1 MEDANLVAEPTG
13 CATSLLCE
21 VERAQDASF
30 LALTCAWRQQSRSSC
45 HGYDAVHGAFM
56 TLPPYTRTR
65 EGEVPGTSSL
75 PTFAHRDRLVDRIK
89 GERASMREGQMTSL
103 EQARCRAVFRDAQQ
117 PGSRLLA
124 SAHVSRQNLLTCQ
137 GLDHLMLSVFFG
149 ATQQKRTSRSA
160 IS

>member
-1 MEDANLVAEPTG
+1 MAEPTG

-21 VERAQDASF
+21 VELAWERPSWLSPVPGGSRAVPHATAD
-30 LALTCAWRQQSRSSC
+30 
-45 HGYDAVHGAFM
+45 DAVHGAFM
-56 TLPPYTRTR
+56 TLPAYTRTR

-75 PTFAHRDRLVDRIK
+75 PTFAHRDRLVERIK
-89 GERASMREGQMTSL
+89 GERASMREGQVTSL

-124 SAHVSRQNLLTCQ
+124 SAHVCRQNLLTFQ
-137 GLDHLMLSVFFG
+137 GLDHLMMSVFFG